1 MFKFLNGFV
10 GKRESRKSK
19 KPSPESR
26 KCVFRLRLPS
36 FAKIDPGLASVAHE
50 YPAHVWSKLGKTFR
64 TAMAG
69 VTKNYL
75 GGTQV

>member
-1 MFKFLNGFV
+1 M
-10 GKRESRKSK
+10 
-19 KPSPESR
+19 
-26 KCVFRLRLPS
+26 FRLRLPS
-36 FAKIDPGLASVAHE
+36 FAKVDPGLASVAHE

-75 GGTQV
+75 GAPRYELARMLLYFVFVKKRRLNQAVGSVGP